1 MLDPKLV
8 AQAVEEQIKTLVS
21 DQVLKVFESD
31 AWLRPIEEKI
41 IKFTQDRILGK
52 FANADAM
59 PELAE
64 AVKKSVAEMFTAG
77 RLPGLDQYI
86 DSESIKQTVDF
97 SVEQYVNKTLKTFN
111 QDPVWR
117 EKIETLINQ
126 NIVRRTISSLNSV
139 DIKNVINQRVDEV
152 MIDAE
157 PRIVQQLT
165 RPGIEDRA
173 SKIELTVLDDHV
185 VIENNFTA
193 RNVEVVNALNVQDLV
208 VAGSINTDNNSWNDL
223 KDFIAART
231 LKQINDQW
239 RSDLVEQ
246 VKKQIT
252 TDGIDFDTVKVNN
265 EPLISNGNLAKT
277 VIGSNLQS
285 VGVLSSLRVSGESN
299 LSNTVNIANKRVG
312 INTAS
317 PEMALSVWDEEVSL
331 IAGKLKADTAYLG
344 TGRVQNLVI
353 GVNRDSAITVESDSM
368 VTVKKL
374 RVGTYQI
381 SHATTVPGY
390 SGTKGDIV
398 FNSNPDASNPVLGW
412 MCLGGFRWK
421 VLRLV
426 E

>member
-8 AQAVEEQIKTLVS
+8 AQAVEEQIKTLVN

-31 AWLRPIEEKI
+31 EWLRPIEEKI
-41 IKFTQDRILGK
+41 IKYTQDRILGK
-52 FANADAM
+52 FANAGAI
-59 PELAE
+59 PELVE
-64 AVKKSVAEMFTAG
+64 AVKDSVSEMFTSG
-77 RLPGLDQYI
+77 QLPGLDQYI
-86 DSESIKQTVDF
+86 DSDAIKQTIDH
-97 SVEQYVNKTLKTFN
+97 SVEQYVNRTLKTFN
-111 QDPVWR
+111 QDTVWR
-117 EKIETLINQ
+117 EKIETLVNQ
-126 NIVRRTISSLNSV
+126 NIVRRTITSLNSV

-152 MIDAE
+152 MVDAE

-185 VIENNFTA
+185 VIENNLTA
-193 RNVEVVNALNVQDLV
+193 RNVEVVNALSVQDLV

-239 RSDLVEQ
+239 RSELIDQ

-252 TDGIDFDTVKVNN
+252 TDGIDFNTVKVDN
-265 EPLISNGNLAKT
+265 EQLISNGNLANT
-277 VIGSNLQS
+277 VTGSNLQS
-285 VGVLSSLRVSGESN
+285 VGVLNNLRVSGESN

-312 INTAS
+312 INTTS

-398 FNSNPDASNPVLGW
+398 FNSNPDVSNSVLGW

>member
-8 AQAVEEQIKTLVS
+8 AQAVEEQIKTLVN

-31 AWLRPIEEKI
+31 EWLRPIEEKI
-41 IKFTQDRILGK
+41 IKYTQDRILGK
-52 FANADAM
+52 FANAGAI
-59 PELAE
+59 PELVE
-64 AVKKSVAEMFTAG
+64 AVKDSVSEMFTSG
-77 RLPGLDQYI
+77 QLPGLDQYI
-86 DSESIKQTVDF
+86 DSDAIKQTIDH
-97 SVEQYVNKTLKTFN
+97 SVEQYVNRTLKTFN
-111 QDPVWR
+111 QDTVWR
-117 EKIETLINQ
+117 EKIETLVNQ
-126 NIVRRTISSLNSV
+126 NIVRRTITSLNSV

-152 MIDAE
+152 MVDAE

-185 VIENNFTA
+185 VIENNLTA
-193 RNVEVVNALNVQDLV
+193 RNVEVVNALSVQDLV

-239 RSDLVEQ
+239 RSELIDQ

-252 TDGIDFDTVKVNN
+252 TDGIDFNTVKVDN
-265 EPLISNGNLAKT
+265 EQLISNGNLANT
-277 VIGSNLQS
+277 VTGSNLQS
-285 VGVLSSLRVSGESN
+285 VGVLNNLRVSGESN

-398 FNSNPDASNPVLGW
+398 FNSNPDVSNSVLGW

>member
-52 FANADAM
+52 FANSDTM

-77 RLPGLDQYI
+77 QLPGLDQYV
-86 DSESIKQTVDF
+86 DSVTIKQTVDL
-97 SVEQYVNKTLKTFN
+97 SVEQYVNRTLKTFN
-111 QDPVWR
+111 QDPIWR
-117 EKIETLINQ
+117 EKIETLVNQ
-126 NIVRRTISSLNSV
+126 NIVRRTITSLNSV

-152 MIDAE
+152 MIDVE

-193 RNVEVVNALNVQDLV
+193 RDVKVVDTLNVQDLV
-208 VAGSINTDNNSWNDL
+208 VAGSINVDNKSWNDL
-223 KDFIAART
+223 KDFISART

-239 RSDLVEQ
+239 RSDLIEQ

-252 TDGIDFDTVKVNN
+252 ADGIDFDTVKVDN

-277 VIGSNLQS
+277 VTGSNLQS
-285 VGVLSSLRVSGESN
+285 VGILNGLRVSGTSH
-299 LSNTVNIANKRVG
+299 LSDTVNIANKRVG
-312 INTAS
+312 INTAN

-331 IAGKLKADTAYLG
+331 IAGKLKADTAFLG

-374 RVGTYQI
+374 RIATYQI
-381 SHATTVPGY
+381 SHAATVPGY

-398 FNSNPDASNPVLGW
+398 FNSNPDASNAVLGW

>member
-52 FANADAM
+52 FANSDTM

-64 AVKKSVAEMFTAG
+64 AVKKSVAEMFTTG
-77 RLPGLDQYI
+77 QLPGLDQYV
-86 DSESIKQTVDF
+86 DSVTIKQTVDH
-97 SVEQYVNKTLKTFN
+97 SVEQYVNQTLKTFN
-111 QDPVWR
+111 QDPTWR
-117 EKIETLINQ
+117 EKIETLVNQ
-126 NIVRRTISSLNSV
+126 NIVRRTITSLNSV

-152 MIDAE
+152 MVDTE

-193 RNVEVVNALNVQDLV
+193 RDVKVVDTLNVENLV

-239 RSDLVEQ
+239 RSELIEQ

-252 TDGIDFDTVKVNN
+252 VDGIDFDTVKVDN

-277 VIGSNLQS
+277 VTGSNLQS
-285 VGVLSSLRVSGESN
+285 VGILNGLRVTGASH
-299 LSNTVNIANKRVG
+299 LSDTVNIANKRVG
-312 INTAS
+312 INTAN

-353 GVNRDSAITVESDSM
+353 GVNRDSAITVDSDSM

-374 RVGTYQI
+374 RIATYQI
-381 SHATTVPGY
+381 SHAATVPGY

-398 FNSNPDASNPVLGW
+398 FNSNPDASNAVLGW

>member
-52 FANADAM
+52 FANSDAM
-59 PELAE
+59 PELVE

-77 RLPGLDQYI
+77 QLPGLEQYV
-86 DSESIKQTVDF
+86 DPVTIKQTVDH
-97 SVEQYVNKTLKTFN
+97 SVEQYVNRTLKTFN
-111 QDPVWR
+111 QDPTWR
-117 EKIETLINQ
+117 EKIETLVNQ
-126 NIVRRTISSLNSV
+126 NIVRRTITSLNSV

-152 MIDAE
+152 MVDVE

-193 RNVEVVNALNVQDLV
+193 RDVKVVDTLNVQDLV
-208 VAGSINTDNNSWNDL
+208 VAGSINTDNESWNDL
-223 KDFIAART
+223 KDFISART

-239 RSDLVEQ
+239 RLDLIEQ

-252 TDGIDFDTVKVNN
+252 ADGIDFDTVKVNN

-277 VIGSNLQS
+277 VTGSNLQS
-285 VGVLSSLRVSGESN
+285 VGILNGLRVTGTSH
-299 LSNTVNIANKRVG
+299 LSDTVNIANKRVG
-312 INTAS
+312 INTAN

-331 IAGKLKADTAYLG
+331 VAGKLKADTAYLG

-374 RVGTYQI
+374 KIATYQI
-381 SHATTVPGY
+381 SHAATVPGY

-398 FNSNPDASNPVLGW
+398 FNSNPDASNSVLGW